1 MGGCGLTDLAFRRL
15 RQEDFEF
22 ETSPGS
28 MGELVS
34 IRAEEKKEGKEN
46 VPVCACFWEA
56 EDSRSFLF
64 LPALPICFPVFLHC
78 SGSQHKTPILPCVLS
93 FCFYPQ
99 RSSLFQVFSP
109 SLGCSTWPL
118 CSYRGCGVTMTL
130 AFLLFPHTHDQLALG

>member
-1 MGGCGLTDLAFRRL
+1 MGVCGLTDLAFRRL

-64 LPALPICFPVFLHC
+64 LLALPFAFLSSSTALARSIRLLFFHVF
-78 SGSQHKTPILPCVLS
+78 SLS
-93 FCFYPQ
+93 A
-99 RSSLFQVFSP
+99 SSLNVLP
-109 SLGCSTWPL
+109 SSKCSLLPWAALPGHCAPT
-118 CSYRGCGVTMTL
+118 GGV
-130 AFLLFPHTHDQLALG
+130 G